1 MSTKSVDFR
10 PLPTPEQVWA
20 HGEGGL
26 WEGKT
31 ETTSSCTWYKL
42 WDKPREGSWWDSSVC
57 GWHGFCAHGGPWTAM
72 RGKPPVAHFR
82 PLNPDGTPRDWAE
95 IDAIVAQEASTAPA
109 TAQQAP
115 EPEPDY
121 HAPTD
126 AELRAHVANGGYW
139 QRVDGKLY
147 EIWVDA
153 KDRFKGWYHG
163 NSVGGL
169 GARGSGWDIADHS
182 AFTSTRKHLRPVD
195 KQGKPMP
202 WPTVAQSATI
212 EDWRPLP
219 DTATLKRHRYWRSKP
234 SENGYVYYIHTT
246 QTGKY
251 DVTANIA
258 KLSTLSLRWEIDT
271 DRNNEN
277 MIIGPRRRWQ
287 PCDVQGNILPWSAIA
302 VPAAQPSA
310 LAVTPSPDGK
320 FQAGDVVKLQQFSC
334 EEKFS
339 GGNPGWNPRMAEHLT
354 KTVAVEFV
362 GRYIRAAGWNW
373 PVERVSFV
381 SRPSKAEPE
390 QKPIE
395 AAVPAATALVPEFR
409 KLTRE
414 IVEANPGQLWESEDA
429 NHRGRVWRL
438 AYQGKEV
445 ADFACGVVPWNRD
458 GSLGDFPWSDYQWRP
473 LLPQSTYDNRQPM
486 PWSELK
492 TTVYRVFDFKDSLDF
507 MVSLNPTT
515 PLPKD
520 GDPITVASA
529 VAIAREGARQAMQ
542 EVGQVQ
548 KPAASFKAW
557 SPDGECQIT
566 SVSYSEHTELT
577 GSGQGITFGEYKV
590 VCRVSGDLGRLPL
603 TFDLV
608 VQRDGKTDILMGC
621 RRMGTVAASYA
632 YKDVALAVTAIFFDG
647 LPSCTGLNPTDLT
660 GKTLDIAAEQWYS
673 LVRQPNETDEQLR
686 QRCRDAKAKE
696 NPMPTIP
703 GVTMATMSTP
713 AIPNFAAM
721 SPEDRARY
729 RAALDAADP
738 PTFRDALRSGLEHAP
753 VELALDKLH
762 TFVSR
767 LADLWTEGNEEERA
781 TVRRF
786 LRDLL
791 SSDYGKAAIGLG
803 AGAAIPHAAPLAAKL
818 LPDDKDAGPLLRRV
832 GFILVERGTATG
844 AKRLG
849 LDIWDAAGPMLDEL
863 RQMLRDLVKGM
874 KQADTVVGFLPPASP
889 KLDFASGV
897 DEVAAVAYSEI
908 IRKAETV
915 TQKR

>member
-10 PLPTPEQVWA
+10 PLPTPEQVRA

-26 WEGKT
+26 WEASDEGGHKVHYKFWDRDR
-31 ETTSSCTWYKL
+31 TTPWYDCSSI
-42 WDKPREGSWWDSSVC
+42 DGS
-57 GWHGFCAHGGPWTAM
+57 GFCHDRQPW
-72 RGKPPVAHFR
+72 KPSARCTPAPIRFR

-95 IDAIVAQEASTAPA
+95 IDAAVTAARLCAMASA
-109 TAQQAP
+109 
-115 EPEPDY
+115 ESEPDY
-121 HAPTD
+121 RAPTD
-126 AELRAHVANGGYW
+126 AELRAHVANGGMW
-139 QRVDGKLY
+139 QRGGDNFCY
-147 EIWVDA
+147 EILVDT
-153 KDRFKGWYHG
+153 KDQLKG
-163 NSVGGL
+163 
-169 GARGSGWDIADHS
+169 GSGWDLTDPIFADY
-182 AFTSTRKHLRPVD
+182 RKHLRPVD
-195 KQGKPMP
+195 RQGKPMP
-202 WPTVAQSATI
+202 WPKVAQSTA
-212 EDWRPLP
+212 EAP
-219 DTATLKRHRYWRSKP
+219 DP
-234 SENGYVYYIHTT
+234 V
-246 QTGKY
+246 
-251 DVTANIA
+251 
-258 KLSTLSLRWEIDT
+258 
-271 DRNNEN
+271 
-277 MIIGPRRRWQ
+277 
-287 PCDVQGNILPWSAIA
+287 
-302 VPAAQPSA
+302 
-310 LAVTPSPDGK
+310 VTPPPDGK
-320 FQAGDVVKLQQFSC
+320 FQVGDVVKLQQFSG

-339 GGNPGWNPRMAEHLT
+339 GGNPGWNQRMAEHLT

-373 PVERVSFV
+373 PIERVSFV
-381 SRPSKAEPE
+381 SRPSKAQPE
-390 QKPIE
+390 QKPTV
-395 AAVPAATALVPEFR
+395 AAPAAAPASEFR

-414 IVEANPGQLWESEDA
+414 IVEANPGQLWERQGGYSSCYKLTWRAGRFMWDQEPFIRDTDWHVWVGEFDA
-429 NHRGRVWRL
+429 
-438 AYQGKEV
+438 K
-445 ADFACGVVPWNRD
+445 
-458 GSLGDFPWSDYQWRP
+458 WRP
-473 LLPQSTYDNRQPM
+473 LKSDHQPM
-486 PWSELK
+486 AWSELK
-492 TTVYRVFDFKDSLDF
+492 AAAAAASVPQPIPYLTIKDDEPLTFTVAGPVSSTGRLVSHADSL
-507 MVSLNPTT
+507 
-515 PLPKD
+515 
-520 GDPITVASA
+520 GASA
-529 VAIAREGARQAMQ
+529 VLQIEDAMRRAIAERVQAMQ
-542 EVGQVQ
+542 EVGQVSRFSIDTL
-548 KPAASFKAW
+548 AAS
-557 SPDGECQIT
+557 D
-566 SVSYSEHTELT
+566 
-577 GSGQGITFGEYKV
+577 
-590 VCRVSGDLGRLPL
+590 
-603 TFDLV
+603 
-608 VQRDGKTDILMGC
+608 
-621 RRMGTVAASYA
+621 
-632 YKDVALAVTAIFFDG
+632 
-647 LPSCTGLNPTDLT
+647 
-660 GKTLDIAAEQWYS
+660 LDIAAEQWYS
-673 LVRQPNETDEQLR
+673 LSRQPNETDEQLR

-703 GVTMATMSTP
+703 GVTMATLSTP

-897 DEVAAVAYSEI
+897 GVVE
-908 IRKAETV
+908 AETV

>member
-10 PLPTPEQVWA
+10 PLPTPEQVRA

-26 WEGKT
+26 WEAPGAGGLKVHYKFWDRDR
-31 ETTSSCTWYKL
+31 TTPWYDCSS
-42 WDKPREGSWWDSSVC
+42 PSGS
-57 GWHGFCAHGGPWTAM
+57 GFCGDGQPWKYSAKRTPTSAT
-72 RGKPPVAHFR
+72 FR

-95 IDAIVAQEASTAPA
+95 IDAIVARGAPSA
-109 TAQQAP
+109 VAAEP

-121 HAPTD
+121 RAPTD
-126 AELRAHVANGGYW
+126 AELRAHVANGGVW
-139 QRVDGKLY
+139 QREKDGTFY
-147 EIWVDA
+147 EIWADE
-153 KDRFKGWYHG
+153 DCLKGWQH
-163 NSVGGL
+163 NTLPSRHGL
-169 GARGSGWDIADHS
+169 GWNLADNIYFSDH
-182 AFTSTRKHLRPVD
+182 RKHLRPVD
-195 KQGKPMP
+195 RQGKPMP
-202 WPTVAQSATI
+202 WPKAAAAA

-219 DTATLKRHRYWRSKP
+219 DTETLKLHRYWRSQP
-234 SENGYVYYIHTT
+234 DADGDVYYIHTT

-251 DVTANIA
+251 DITEDVDE
-258 KLSTLSLRWEIDT
+258 LPTLSQWSEIDT
-271 DRNNEN
+271 DRCSDEWL
-277 MIIGPRRRWQ
+277 IGVSSHRWQ
-287 PCDVQGNILPWSAIA
+287 PCDVQGNILPWSAITK
-302 VPAAQPSA
+302 PTAQPSA
-310 LAVTPSPDGK
+310 PTVTPPPDGK
-320 FQAGDVVKLQQFSC
+320 FQAGDVVKVLRFSDD
-334 EEKFS
+334 ERFE
-339 GGNPGWNPRMAEHLT
+339 GGNPQWNREMEHCLDAPTTVVGFGAWCRVKDPKNPRDW
-354 KTVAVEFV
+354 
-362 GRYIRAAGWNW
+362 WNW

-390 QKPIE
+390 QKPAE
-395 AAVPAATALVPEFR
+395 VTAPVAAVPEFR

-414 IVEANPGQLWESEDA
+414 IVEANPGQLWERNTSAD
-429 NHRGRVWRL
+429 RDYKRVWKL
-438 AYQGKEV
+438 AYDEGTLKSDYV
-445 ADFACGVVPWNRD
+445 SKNLPWNSRLLPMAD
-458 GSLGDFPWSDYQWRP
+458 VSIDQSWRP
-473 LLPQSTYDNRQPM
+473 LHPSSTPDNREPM

-492 TTVYRVFDFKDSLDF
+492 AVPMPQPISVRLSDS
-507 MVSLNPTT
+507 
-515 PLPKD
+515 
-520 GDPITVASA
+520 
-529 VAIAREGARQAMQ
+529 E
-542 EVGQVQ
+542 
-548 KPAASFKAW
+548 
-557 SPDGECQIT
+557 
-566 SVSYSEHTELT
+566 
-577 GSGQGITFGEYKV
+577 
-590 VCRVSGDLGRLPL
+590 PL
-603 TFDLV
+603 TFSVAGPVSSAGRLISHADSLGASAMLQIEEV
-608 VQRDGKTDILMGC
+608 VQKAIAESMSLNRFSIDVL
-621 RRMGTVAASYA
+621 AAS
-632 YKDVALAVTAIFFDG
+632 D
-647 LPSCTGLNPTDLT
+647 
-660 GKTLDIAAEQWYS
+660 LDIAAEQWYS
-673 LVRQPNETDEQLR
+673 LSRQPNETDEQLR

-696 NPMPTIP
+696 NPMPSTNHVASLGTPIP
-703 GVTMATMSTP
+703 DFTKL
-713 AIPNFAAM
+713 

-897 DEVAAVAYSEI
+897 GVVE
-908 IRKAETV
+908 AETV

>member
-1 MSTKSVDFR
+1 MSAKSVDFR
-10 PLPTPEQVWA
+10 PLPTPEQVRA

-42 WDKPREGSWWDSSVC
+42 WDKPREGSWWDSSVR
-57 GWHGFCAHGGPWTAM
+57 GGHGFCAHGGPWTAM
-72 RGKPPVAHFR
+72 RGKPPAAYFR
-82 PLNPDGTPRDWAE
+82 PLNADGTPRDWAE
-95 IDAIVAQEASTAPA
+95 IDAIVARGTPSIAAAA
-109 TAQQAP
+109 T
-115 EPEPDY
+115 EPESEY
-121 HAPTD
+121 RAPTD
-126 AELRAHVANGGYW
+126 AELRAHGGCW
-139 QRVDGKLY
+139 RVKDGTFCDV
-147 EIWVDA
+147 WVNSSGQLVGYYHINLPA
-153 KDRFKGWYHG
+153 ERTTGWLIEGHTFFARDRRA
-163 NSVGGL
+163 L
-169 GARGSGWDIADHS
+169 C
-182 AFTSTRKHLRPVD
+182 PVD
-195 KQGKPMP
+195 RQGKPMP
-202 WPTVAQSATI
+202 WPKVAQSA

-219 DTATLKRHRYWRSKP
+219 DTETLKLHRYWRSKP
-234 SENGYVYYIHTT
+234 DDDGDVYYIHTT

-251 DVTANIA
+251 DLTVNVVE
-258 KLSTLSLRWEIDT
+258 LSTLSQWSEIDS
-271 DRNNEN
+271 DRDD
-277 MIIGPRRRWQ
+277 MDMVIGEPSHRWQ
-287 PCDVQGNILPWSAIA
+287 PCDVQGNILPWSAIT
-302 VPAAQPSA
+302 VPAAQSSVQV
-310 LAVTPSPDGK
+310 VTPPPDGK
-320 FQAGDVVKLQQFSC
+320 FQVGDVVRVLRFSGK
-334 EEKFS
+334 EKFS
-339 GGNPGWNPRMAEHLT
+339 NSNPGWNPQMAEHLT
-354 KTVAVEFV
+354 GTVTVQSI
-362 GRYIRAAGWNW
+362 GKCILAAGWAW

-390 QKPIE
+390 QKP
-395 AAVPAATALVPEFR
+395 AAVTVPATAPEFR

-414 IVEANPGQLWESEDA
+414 IVEANPGQLWE
-429 NHRGRVWRL
+429 R
-438 AYQGKEV
+438 QGGYRSCYKLT
-445 ADFACGVVPWNRD
+445 WRD
-458 GSLGDFPWSDYQWRP
+458 GRFLWDQEPFIRDTDWHVWVGEFDAKWRP
-473 LLPQSTYDNRQPM
+473 LKSDHQPM

-492 TTVYRVFDFKDSLDF
+492 TAVSVPQPISVRLSDSEPLTFTTAGPVSSTGRLVSHADSLSASAVLQIEDAVRRAIAEC
-507 MVSLNPTT
+507 VSLSP
-515 PLPKD
+515 PASLPKD

-542 EVGQVQ
+542 EVGQASRRSIDTL
-548 KPAASFKAW
+548 AAS
-557 SPDGECQIT
+557 D
-566 SVSYSEHTELT
+566 
-577 GSGQGITFGEYKV
+577 
-590 VCRVSGDLGRLPL
+590 
-603 TFDLV
+603 
-608 VQRDGKTDILMGC
+608 
-621 RRMGTVAASYA
+621 
-632 YKDVALAVTAIFFDG
+632 
-647 LPSCTGLNPTDLT
+647 
-660 GKTLDIAAEQWYS
+660 LDIAAEQWYS
-673 LVRQPNETDEQLR
+673 LIRQPNETDEQLR

-696 NPMPTIP
+696 NPMPSTNHVTSLGTPIP
-703 GVTMATMSTP
+703 DFTKL
-713 AIPNFAAM
+713 

-897 DEVAAVAYSEI
+897 GVVE
-908 IRKAETV
+908 AETV

>member
-10 PLPTPEQVWA
+10 PLPTPEQVRA

-26 WEGKT
+26 WGTDASGQGARYKFWDRDR
-31 ETTSSCTWYKL
+31 TTPWY
-42 WDKPREGSWWDSSVC
+42 DVGFPDG
-57 GWHGFCAHGGPWTAM
+57 GGFCHDKQPW
-72 RGKPPVAHFR
+72 KPSAKRTPDPTHFR

-95 IDAIVAQEASTAPA
+95 IDAIVAQGAPAAPA
-109 TAQQAP
+109 TRL
-115 EPEPDY
+115 
-121 HAPTD
+121 T
-126 AELRAHVANGGYW
+126 
-139 QRVDGKLY
+139 
-147 EIWVDA
+147 
-153 KDRFKGWYHG
+153 
-163 NSVGGL
+163 
-169 GARGSGWDIADHS
+169 GA
-182 AFTSTRKHLRPVD
+182 
-195 KQGKPMP
+195 
-202 WPTVAQSATI
+202 
-212 EDWRPLP
+212 EDWRSLP
-219 DTATLKRHRYWRSKP
+219 DTETLKRHRYWRSKP
-234 SENGYVYYIHTT
+234 DEDGAVYYIHTT

-310 LAVTPSPDGK
+310 LAVTPPPDGK

-373 PVERVSFV
+373 PIERVSFV
-381 SRPSKAEPE
+381 SRPSKTEP
-390 QKPIE
+390 QKPAE
-395 AAVPAATALVPEFR
+395 VTAPAAAAPAPEFR

-542 EVGQVQ
+542 E
-548 KPAASFKAW
+548 
-557 SPDGECQIT
+557 
-566 SVSYSEHTELT
+566 
-577 GSGQGITFGEYKV
+577 
-590 VCRVSGDLGRLPL
+590 
-603 TFDLV
+603 
-608 VQRDGKTDILMGC
+608 
-621 RRMGTVAASYA
+621 
-632 YKDVALAVTAIFFDG
+632 G
-647 LPSCTGLNPTDLT
+647 LEPIDHLT